1 MGAGLCDTYTV
12 TLKNGYPLKLRL
24 VDIARGTAI
33 SLLMCNSEPYEKI
46 DAVVSGLVELVRP
59 FAPEAVLGVPEQGIP
74 LVHGVGRALGMRRSY
89 LLRKTPKAFDVDPL
103 KIEYTSVT
111 KTDIQSLYLS
121 QEDAR
126 ELHGK
131 RVAVIEDVVN
141 TGGSLKAVVDLL
153 DQARDR
159 LGLDIEVVGIFVV
172 LTEGHDWQEILGP
185 RTGLIHALGHIPV
198 FRPVAYEPIPG
209 TEAG

>member
-1 MGAGLCDTYTV
+1 MAVESRDTYTI
-12 TLKNGYPLKLRL
+12 TLKNGYPLEMRL
-24 VDIARGTAI
+24 VDIAQGTAI

-46 DAVVSGLVELVRP
+46 DAVVSGLVDLVRP

-74 LVHGVGRALGMRRSY
+74 LVHGVGRALGLRRSY

-111 KTDIQSLYLS
+111 KTDVQRLYLS

-126 ELHGK
+126 DLHGK

-141 TGGSLKAVVDLL
+141 TGGSLKAAVDLL
-153 DQARDR
+153 AQARDR
-159 LGLDIEVVGIFVV
+159 LGLDIEVVGIFLV
-172 LTEGHDWQEILGP
+172 LTEGYDWRETLGP
-185 RTGLIHALGHIPV
+185 SVELIHALGHIPV
-198 FRPVAYEPIPG
+198 FRPVAYEPIQG
-209 TEAG
+209 TTAQ